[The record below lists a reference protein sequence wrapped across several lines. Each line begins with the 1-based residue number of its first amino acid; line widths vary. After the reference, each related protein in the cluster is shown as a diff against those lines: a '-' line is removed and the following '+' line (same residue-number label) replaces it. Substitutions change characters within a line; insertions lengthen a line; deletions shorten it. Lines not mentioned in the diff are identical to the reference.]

1 MDVADFALLEGLG
14 IGVDIDGKAF
24 VHAGLRIGFDTIV
37 RVEVRVKDQ
46 RGTVAKA
53 TARDP
58 AGTAWRE
65 ILVDVVL
72 VTDDRMADPRLL
84 GLGLRTYAT
93 DGTAPELDVAPLK
106 ARARRVAEAASRICS
121 KPIIA

>member
-1 MDVADFALLEGLG
+1 MDVADFAILEGLG
-14 IGVDIDGKAF
+14 IAVDGEAF
-24 VHAGLRIGFDTIV
+24 VHAGLRIAFDAIV

-58 AGTAWRE
+58 AGTAWHE
-65 ILVDVVL
+65 ILIDVVL
-72 VTDDRMADPRLL
+72 VTDDRMSDPRLL

-93 DGTAPELDVAPLK
+93 DGTAPDLDVAPLK
-106 ARARRVAEAASRICS
+106 ARARRVAEAASHICG
-121 KPIIA
+121 KPMIA